1 MKKKAICIIPARS
14 GSKRIPF
21 KNIKRINGKPMI
33 THVIENLK
41 KSKCFENIFV
51 STDSKKIKL
60 IAEKNGAK
68 VPFLRKKNLSND
80 KTPVIEVIKDTI
92 KKISANYQFDTIC
105 YIYPTAIFVK
115 KNYIIKMQKLFKR
128 SKADHFMVV
137 KEFNHPIDRAL
148 YIKNKKIFPVNSNKF
163 IYGTQKFKTYY
174 YDTGQIYF
182 SKKKSIEKG
191 KKLFQSRV
199 KCYVEKNDIID
210 IDNYDDLIK
219 AKKKIQYEKK
229 K

>member
-1 MKKKAICIIPARS
+1 MKKKVICIIPARS

-21 KNIKRINGKPMI
+21 KNIKKINGKPMI

-80 KTPVIEVIKDTI
+80 KTPVIEVIKDAI
-92 KKISANYQFDTIC
+92 KRINVNYQFDTIC

-115 KNYIIKMQKLFKR
+115 KNYIIKMQKLFRK

-148 YIKNKKIFPVNSNKF
+148 YIKNKKVFPVNSNKF
-163 IYGTQKFKTYY
+163 KYGTQEFRTHY

-182 SKKKSIEKG
+182 SKKKSIEKS
-191 KKLFQSRV
+191 KKLFQSKV
-199 KCYVEKNDIID
+199 ECYVEKNDIID